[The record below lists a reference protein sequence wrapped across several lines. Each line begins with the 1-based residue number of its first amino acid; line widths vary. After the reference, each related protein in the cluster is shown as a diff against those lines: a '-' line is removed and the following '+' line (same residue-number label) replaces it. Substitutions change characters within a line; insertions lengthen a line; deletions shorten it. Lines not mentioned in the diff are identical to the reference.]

1 MGRILAIDYGL
12 KRTGIA
18 VTDPLQLIANA
29 LTTVP
34 TKELHAFLNDYF
46 QREKVDMVVMG
57 LPKQMNAQ
65 PSQTMPY
72 IEKFVAEF
80 TQRHPQIPVEY
91 CDERFTSVLA
101 QKAIIAGGVKKKDR
115 QNKALYDQVSATII
129 LQAWMESRRLRW

>member
-18 VTDPLQLIANA
+18 VTDTLQLIANA
-29 LTTVP
+29 LTTVE
-34 TKELHAFLNDYF
+34 TKTLQTFLDDYL
-46 QREKVDMVVMG
+46 QREQVERVVVG
-57 LPKQMNAQ
+57 LPKQMNGQ

-80 TQRHPQIPVEY
+80 RRRHPEMPLEY
-91 CDERFTSVLA
+91 YDERFTSVLA

-129 LQAWMESRRLRW
+129 LQAWMEARRGF

>member
-12 KRTGIA
+12 KRTGLA
-18 VTDPLQLIANA
+18 VTDTLQLIANA

-34 TKELHAFLNDYF
+34 TKELQAFLDDYL
-46 QREKVDMVVMG
+46 QKETVERVVVG
-57 LPKQMNAQ
+57 LPKQMNGQ

-80 TQRHPQIPVEY
+80 CRRHPQMPLEY
-91 CDERFTSVLA
+91 YDERFTSVLA

-129 LQAWMESRRLRW
+129 LQAWMESKRAF